1 MKKPILIT
9 VLALLLMLLSTS
21 VFAQDTVDFP
31 PADVINDEGGNAFI
45 SGEVNFTVGFLS
57 DFGAGS
63 VVVLMNDAS
72 SYVDRNLDPDFT
84 LPDTGQLI
92 GDVTSDPLTSPF
104 TYTFNLP
111 IIPRGEARDV
121 DNDSKEDLGVVVM
134 TIDVYVDMFGDP
146 YWEDRREYGAGL
158 NSVQRTNE
166 FDLRYEVVGGTLVVW
181 APDDEQ
187 GFPSGFGD
195 DGLLFTEDDPIVTL
209 PEGYTV
215 VNLDTAPFTFD
226 RARNATVDLI
236 ENDQS
241 LQPADYSDLTYTE
254 AFDALIEQM
263 RREYSFTE
271 LKEVDFDALYE
282 EFAPRFAEAEANN
295 DFNAYATAIREF
307 TWQIPDGHVGASLPL
322 PDAFFEET
330 DGGLGMAI
338 TELDDGRVIVSYL
351 TPGGPAAEA
360 GIELGAEI
368 QQINGE
374 GVSAAIDAT
383 IPWSSPFS
391 TEDRRR
397 LQQLRYVHRFPVD
410 TDVELVYLN
419 PDATDTETITLTT
432 IAERDS
438 FSVTSFFNDAPP
450 PGTPPLEFEIL
461 ESGYGYARFDGFSDN
476 PLILLRMW
484 EWMIDTLNAQ
494 QVPGLIID
502 IRDNGG
508 GYNIHGQMAG
518 FFFNEEV
525 IIGNESRYYDGV
537 GFFVDPIQEEIL
549 RPAPDGRYYGGEVAV
564 LVGPNCGSA
573 CEFFAYNMS
582 LNDRAAIVGQ
592 YTTSGLGGSITPVFL
607 PDGVRFQF
615 TISRALDAEGNIR
628 LEGIGVPPTV
638 DVPVD
643 EETVFYEG
651 DVILDS
657 AVEYLDEATQIATVD
672 GGTITIGAEVTGQLN
687 RGERVQYTLNVAND
701 EVLDFVV
708 TDPTGEL
715 DTVLRLYVAG
725 NPQVAA
731 ENDDDPATG
740 SVNSALREL
749 SVPGGLTL
757 IVEVGSFL
765 DAAEGEFTISI
776 TQSEG
781 N

>member
-1 MKKPILIT
+1 MKKTTLPLLF
-9 VLALLLMLLSTS
+9 VLFLLALPQFSI
-21 VFAQDTVDFP
+21 AQEDTVDFP
-31 PADVINDEGGNAFI
+31 PAEVINDEGGNVFI
-45 SGEVNFTVGFLS
+45 TGEVNFTVGFLS

-63 VVVLMNDAS
+63 VVILMNDAS
-72 SYVDRNLDPDFT
+72 SYIDRNLDPDYS

-104 TYTFNLP
+104 TYRFNLP
-111 IIPRGEARDV
+111 MVPRGEARDV

-187 GFPSGFGD
+187 GFPSDFGE

-209 PEGYTV
+209 PAGYTV
-215 VNLDTAPFTFD
+215 VNLDTDPFTFD
-226 RARNATVDLI
+226 RARDATVNLI

-282 EFAPRFAEAEANN
+282 DFAPRFAEAEENN
-295 DFNAYATAIREF
+295 DFNAYADALREF
-307 TWQIPDGHVGASLPL
+307 TWQIPDGHVGAGLPL

-338 TELDDGRVIVSYL
+338 AELDNGQVIISYL
-351 TPGGPAAEA
+351 TPGGPAEQA
-360 GIELGAEI
+360 GMELGTEI
-368 QQINGE
+368 LEINGTDIRE
-374 GVSAAIDAT
+374 AIDST

-410 TDVELVYLN
+410 TEVELVYQN
-419 PDATDTETITLTT
+419 PEDDSTQTQTLTA

-438 FSVTSFFNDAPP
+438 FSQTSFFNDAPP

-476 PLILLRMW
+476 PLVLLRLW
-484 EWMIDTLNAQ
+484 EWMIDTLNQQ

-502 IRDNGG
+502 VRDNTG
-508 GYNIHGQMAG
+508 GYNIHGQMASY
-518 FFFNEEV
+518 FFNEEV
-525 IIGNESRYYDGV
+525 VIGNEASYYDGV
-537 GFFVDPIQEEIL
+537 GFFVDPLLEEIL
-549 RPAPDGRYYGGEVAV
+549 RPAPDGRYYPGAVAV
-564 LVGPNCGSA
+564 LVGPNCSSA
-573 CEFFAYNMS
+573 CEFFSYNMS

-592 YTTSGLGGSITPVFL
+592 YTTSGLGGSITPVFM
-607 PDGVRFQF
+607 PDGVTFQF

-638 DVPVD
+638 QVPIN

-651 DVILDS
+651 DIILDS
-657 AVEYLDEATQIATVD
+657 AIEYLDETTQFEAVD
-672 GGTITIGAEVTGQLN
+672 GGTIAIGDTVEGELT
-687 RGERVQYTLNVAND
+687 RGERVQYTLNVATD
-701 EVLDFVV
+701 QALDFVV

-715 DTVLRLYVAG
+715 DTVLRLYVSG

-731 ENDDDPATG
+731 ENDDDAATG
-740 SVNSALREL
+740 SPNSALRGL
-749 SVPGGLTL
+749 NVPGGLTL

-765 DAAEGEFTISI
+765 DAAEGEFTLSI
-776 TQSEG
+776 TPSEE
-781 N
+781 